1 MIYMVESFSIVDEQR
16 QMVFCTYI
24 CTHIYFYVKNIY
36 ILFFRFFPIIRHYR
50 EFPGGPVAKT
60 LYSQCRGPGFNPWS
74 GNWIP
79 HVTTKTK
86 SSQINKNK
94 YIFKKDKTLH
104 IVPCAIQ

>member
-1 MIYMVESFSIVDEQR
+1 M
-16 QMVFCTYI
+16 
-24 CTHIYFYVKNIY
+24 Y
-36 ILFFRFFPIIRHYR
+36 ILFFRLFSIIRHYR

-79 HVTTKTK
+79 QATAKTK
-86 SSQINKNK
+86 NSQINKNK
-94 YIFKKDKTLH
+94 YIFKKNKTLL